1 MKQSSDVTA
10 DLAGR
15 NMNNMNISQRPND
28 ISTFILAYISILLSL
43 GLQSDIHFLV
53 NFPEILD
60 TFQEF
65 LENFGKFP
73 EINRKVHFPTL
84 LQPYLSPVYT
94 KDKNY
99 NDN

>member
-65 LENFGKFP
+65 LEILESFQKLTERSIF
-73 EINRKVHFPTL
+73 
-84 LQPYLSPVYT
+84 QPF
-94 KDKNY
+94 Y
-99 NDN
+99 NHT